1 MFYST
6 GWVICYLPG
15 KEIDNSL
22 SEWVFIFMISIFG
35 QTSEVPTIS
44 EHEEEHKLVEKKQ
57 HNRPA
62 HIVLKGTPGT
72 SQSIQE

>member
-1 MFYST
+1 
-6 GWVICYLPG
+6 
-15 KEIDNSL
+15 
-22 SEWVFIFMISIFG
+22 MISIFG